1 MAMSLAEYELEAL
14 PELEGE
20 YEYEAEWEGD
30 LESEEFFGWL
40 RRQWQAVQT
49 PGSWQRRAAIGA
61 GKAAMTA
68 GSGLIG
74 TALGGPVGAAIAAP
88 IGAGIA
94 GAIYPERAFEAELE
108 WEMDGE
114 LSPLRRVYPD
124 ALMEHL
130 GHAAKDAESEAEA
143 EAYIGALV
151 PLAARIVPQVA
162 PAIMRAA
169 PNLIRGVSAV
179 ARTLRRSPT
188 TQPLVRTIPT
198 IVRRTAANIAQQVGQ
213 GQPATPQAAV
223 RTLARQTA
231 RVVGSPQQSVQAYQR
246 SRVLDR
252 QFHRA
257 AMPGAGLSRMR
268 GLQYRLSY

>member
-1 MAMSLAEYELEAL
+1 L
-14 PELEGE
+14 
-20 YEYEAEWEGD
+20 
-30 LESEEFFGWL
+30 
-40 RRQWQAVQT
+40 
-49 PGSWQRRAAIGA
+49 
-61 GKAAMTA
+61 TA

-74 TALGGPVGAAIAAP
+74 TALGGPAGGAIAAP

-94 GAIYPERAFEAELE
+94 SAIYPERAFETEFE
-108 WEMDGE
+108 WEMEGE
-114 LSPLRRVYPD
+114 LSPLRRVYSD

-130 GHAAKDAESEAEA
+130 GHAAKEAESEAEA
-143 EAYIGALV
+143 EAFIGAMV
-151 PLAARIVPQVA
+151 PLAASIVPRVA

-213 GQPATPQAAV
+213 GQPVTPSTAV

-231 RVVGSPQQSVQAYQR
+231 RVLSSPQQCVQAHRQ

-252 QFHRA
+252 RFHRA
-257 AMPGAGLSRMR
+257 AMPGAALPR
-268 GLQYRLSY
+268 